1 MKKPDKAKLMPDRFV
16 LEKKEVANIFDSVG
30 SHWKRDDLS
39 TIQNVGYIANMEIIK
54 AAVKLNDTKVL
65 AHLYFSI
72 TQAVHQIETLNTL
85 KLSLLEAQ
93 EQNLD
98 EKVIKSFQQ
107 LYNLQS
113 QKIDSGDA
121 FVEN

>member
-1 MKKPDKAKLMPDRFV
+1 MKKPDKAKLMPDKFV
-16 LEKKEVANIFDSVG
+16 LDKKEVTNIFDSVG

-98 EKVIKSFQQ
+98 EKIIKSFQQ
-107 LYNLQS
+107 LYNLQN
-113 QKIDSGDA
+113 QKISSGDA
-121 FVEN
+121 FIEN